1 MKRNLA
7 VQGFALCFVLLA
19 FAGCTVSRA
28 AEAEKMYILGSAL
41 TKLSASVE
49 ATVRYEDPPEGIGDM
64 ELLILSTKHDPGL
77 LGPFTDYTVC
87 VSRQDGHA
95 VVLMCDKDGKIGLLE
110 DAGCSRRWTGICGRR
125 IPRSRA
131 RSPWT
136 PRRRV
141 RSRRSSERS
150 TLHGR
155 DRIPSRKASRRD
167 PICWT
172 SFWFLR
178 TCLRKE

>member
-110 DAGCSRRWTGICGRR
+110 DAGCS
-125 IPRSRA
+125 
-131 RSPWT
+131 
-136 PRRRV
+136 
-141 RSRRSSERS
+141 SEMDRHLWKEDPPKPCKV
-150 TLHGR
+150 TL
-155 DRIPSRKASRRD
+155 DAKEACPEPSKQ
-167 PICWT
+167 
-172 SFWFLR
+172 
-178 TCLRKE
+178 